1 MIPAFAFTE
10 KKFRSLSPT
19 GGHRWLIKWL
29 TSVYQSLSTN
39 RLPGSDLAFFTREYT
54 QALSW
59 LQMPPPPFP
68 DTPSTR
74 LWMECVSDAI
84 HHHRIQTGYLPK
96 DQDLLPRVVTGDKQT
111 ASPLPLPFEYH
122 MALDGL
128 RSLFNVGSIFRTC
141 DAGGIQSVI
150 LGNIPGG
157 DHPVIAKT
165 SMGTSAWMP
174 QRTCHD
180 LAEDLLHM
188 KDKGFSIIGIETT
201 QNSIP
206 HARYPWPDKGIIVLG
221 NEEYGISSHVMRVCD
236 DFVHI
241 PMLGRKNS
249 INVANAASVIVF
261 QVAAFFMDTG
271 NSH

>member
-1 MIPAFAFTE
+1 MIPAFTFTE
-10 KKFRSLSPT
+10 KKFRSLSTT

-29 TSVYQSLSTN
+29 TSVYQSLSSN
-39 RLPGSDLAFFTREYT
+39 RLSGSDLAFFTREYT
-54 QALSW
+54 RILSW
-59 LQMPPPPFP
+59 LHIPAPPFP
-68 DTPSTR
+68 ETMCTR
-74 LWMECVSDAI
+74 LWMEFISDAI
-84 HHHRIQTGYLPK
+84 HRHRIQTGYLPK
-96 DQDLLPRVVTGDKQT
+96 DQDLLPRIITGDKKT
-111 ASPLPLPFEYH
+111 PSSLPLSFEYH

-157 DHPVIAKT
+157 DHPIIAKT

-174 QRTCHD
+174 QRTTDD
-180 LAEDLLHM
+180 LAGDLL
-188 KDKGFSIIGIETT
+188 KIKAKGFSIIGIETSE
-201 QNSIP
+201 NSTP
-206 HARYPWPDKGIIVLG
+206 HCRYSWPDKGIIVLG
-221 NEEYGISSHVMRVCD
+221 NEEYGLSTHVMRVCD
-236 DFVHI
+236 EFVHI

>member
-1 MIPAFAFTE
+1 MIPAFPFTE

-19 GGHRWLIKWL
+19 GVHRWLIKWL

-39 RLPGSDLAFFTREYT
+39 RLSGSDLAFFTREYT
-54 QALSW
+54 RSLSW
-59 LQMPPPPFP
+59 LDLPAPPFP
-68 DTPSTR
+68 DTTDTR

-84 HHHRIQTGYLPK
+84 HHHRIQTGCLPK
-96 DQDLLPRVVTGDKQT
+96 DQDLLPGVVTGDKKT
-111 ASPLPLPFEYH
+111 ASPVPLPFEYH

-157 DHPVIAKT
+157 DHPVIEKT

-174 QRTCHD
+174 QRTTDD
-180 LAEDLLHM
+180 LAGDLLHM
-188 KDKGFSIIGIETT
+188 KDKGYSIIGIETT

-206 HARYPWPDKGIIVLG
+206 HARYPWPDKGTIVLG

-261 QVAAFFMDTG
+261 QVAAFFMDTQ
-271 NSH
+271 NFH